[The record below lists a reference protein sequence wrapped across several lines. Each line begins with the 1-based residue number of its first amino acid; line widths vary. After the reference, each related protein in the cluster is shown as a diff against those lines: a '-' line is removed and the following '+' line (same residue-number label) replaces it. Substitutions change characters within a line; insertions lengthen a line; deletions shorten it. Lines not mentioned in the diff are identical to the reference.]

1 MSKKRKERDRCI
13 ISVESASSHN
23 DSIFNDPFIGI
34 CIIIVI
40 AFISY
45 FNTVAVP
52 FIFDDHPY
60 LSENPA
66 VRSFQYFLN
75 PDRIFMLGI
84 DSDVKNNFILRPV
97 SYFTFAFNYALH
109 GYDVRGYHILNLLIH
124 IGNAI
129 SVFFLVALTLRTPGM
144 QGPEHNRKNEAQV
157 NLLLPLFCALL
168 FVAHPLQT
176 QAVTYTIQ
184 RFTSLSSLFF
194 VAALVMYVSSRL
206 AEAAMVKRT
215 FYFLSLL
222 AAILAMH
229 SKENAFMLPVVVVMY
244 EFIFFEGPV
253 ARRVLG
259 LIPMIATMVII
270 PMKLLKLSSM
280 ARPLMKADI
289 VSAANIA
296 NFKGTSSFE
305 YLMTQFG
312 VIAKYLRLLVL
323 PVRQNLLY
331 DIPLQKAFFTLQ
343 VLMPLFL
350 LLIIIFS
357 GVWAVNNSL
366 SRRTVFSGMQKL
378 FAFGVFWFFSTLA
391 VESSIIPLDDLIFE
405 HRAYLPSIGFF
416 MAVLALLDAGSMK
429 LAKVPLCESK
439 VTAAVLCLIV
449 ICCSALTIAR
459 NQKWQN
465 QVVFWADVVQK
476 SPNNSRAHNGLGV
489 ALVNQGNVRLG
500 DFLET
505 EADNMATNRFED
517 TLVKLS
523 AGKVSRTDA
532 AIREFKAAIACNPE
546 NKRAHINLGVALMD
560 QGRYDEAIT
569 VLQHASR
576 LNRKYFLSA
585 PYFHL
590 GRAYEAK
597 GDITRA
603 KEFFIT
609 AIGLEPSNHRAH
621 ERLGDIY
628 ALQGKYREAGEEYE
642 KANNLFPADE
652 LRRKISTMK
661 GKLLSG

>member
-1 MSKKRKERDRCI
+1 MSKKRKERGRCI
-13 ISVESASSHN
+13 IPVESASSHHE
-23 DSIFNDPFIGI
+23 SIFNDPFIGI

-129 SVFFLVALTLRTPGM
+129 SVFFLVALTLRTPCM

-222 AAILAMH
+222 AAILAMN
-229 SKENAFMLPVVVVMY
+229 SKENAFMLPVVAVMY

-253 ARRVLG
+253 TRRVLR
-259 LIPMIATMVII
+259 LIPMIATMGII
-270 PMKLLKLSSM
+270 PLKLLKLSSL
-280 ARPLMKADI
+280 ARPAMQADI

-305 YLMTQFG
+305 YLITQFG

-331 DIPLQKAFFTLQ
+331 DIPLQKAFFSVQ

-350 LLIIIFS
+350 LLIIILS

-366 SRRTVFSGMQKL
+366 PRRTVFSGMQKL

-429 LAKVPLCESK
+429 LTKVPLCESK
-439 VTAAVLCLIV
+439 VTVAVLCLIV

-459 NQKWQN
+459 NLKWQN
-465 QVVFWADVVQK
+465 QVVFWTDVVQK

-505 EADNMATNRFED
+505 EADNMAMNRFED

-532 AIREFKAAIACNPE
+532 AIREFKSAIACNPE

-569 VLQHASR
+569 VLQHASS
-576 LNRKYFLSA
+576 LNRKHFLSA

-609 AIGLEPSNHRAH
+609 AIGLEPANHRAH
-621 ERLGDIY
+621 ECLGDIY

-652 LRRKISTMK
+652 LRRKISAMK
-661 GKLLSG
+661 EKLLSG